1 MATPNREQ
9 QVLDGLRVLVVE
21 DTFLV
26 AETISDQLQDCGCV
40 VIGPASR
47 VQAALDLAR
56 NESLDGALLDINL
69 AGEYCFPV
77 AAELSA
83 REIPFVFLTGYSDAA
98 TLPPEFRERPRM
110 AKPFDGAELTRT
122 IARHFGRADRT

>member
-1 MATPNREQ
+1 MLE
-9 QVLDGLRVLVVE
+9 GLRVLVVE

-47 VQAALDLAR
+47 VQAALNLAR
-56 NESLDGALLDINL
+56 NEALDGALLDVNL
-69 AGEYCFPV
+69 AGEYCFPM
-77 AAELSA
+77 AQELSA
-83 REIPFVFLTGYSDAA
+83 REIPFVFLTGYTDAA
-98 TLPPEFRERPRM
+98 ALPPEFRGRPRM

-122 IARHFGRADRT
+122 VARHFRRQDRA